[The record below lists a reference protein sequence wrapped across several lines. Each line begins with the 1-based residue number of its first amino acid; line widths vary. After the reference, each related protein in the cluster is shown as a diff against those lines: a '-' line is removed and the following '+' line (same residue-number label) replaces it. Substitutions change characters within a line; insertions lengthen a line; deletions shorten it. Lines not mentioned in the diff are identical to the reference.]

1 MRKYIIGGA
10 LLATLVACYFAP
22 DAETGVIAPAQART
36 HTLPPVPRPEPA
48 LDIHRR
54 IDDEELGNAFAK
66 QSWQP
71 EAPKKMMVA
80 QADVVQAK
88 QLAAPSGPPPLPIR
102 FLGRFVEDGK
112 TVYFLQL
119 DERNIVAHPGD
130 KIDDLYTFDSA
141 NGDALNFTY
150 QPLHLKQILAT
161 GDTN

>member
-1 MRKYIIGGA
+1 MIGGA

-22 DAETGVIAPAQART
+22 DEESGVIAPAQART
-36 HTLPPVPRPEPA
+36 HSLPPVPVASTEPA

-54 IDDEELGNAFAK
+54 AEDDELGNAFAK

-71 EAPKKMMVA
+71 EAAKKVMLA
-80 QADVVQAK
+80 QVE
-88 QLAAPSGPPPLPIR
+88 AAPAKRAAAPPGPPPLAIR

-112 TVYFLQL
+112 TDYFLQL
-119 DERNIVAHPGD
+119 GERNIVAHPGD
-130 KIDDLYTFDSA
+130 RIDDYTFDSA

-150 QPLHLKQILAT
+150 QPLQLKQVLAV